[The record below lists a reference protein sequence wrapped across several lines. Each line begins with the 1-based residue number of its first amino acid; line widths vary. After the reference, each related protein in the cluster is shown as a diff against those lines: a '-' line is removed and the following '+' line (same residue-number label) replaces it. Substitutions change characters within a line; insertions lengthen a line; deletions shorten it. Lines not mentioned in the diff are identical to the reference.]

1 MSLQEYTDLSALFVI
16 ILVTV
21 IVIDFASEKL
31 RHRVIGMEAGPAA

>member
-21 IVIDFASEKL
+21 TIIDYASEKL
-31 RHRVIGMEAGPAA
+31 RHRIIGLSESWA